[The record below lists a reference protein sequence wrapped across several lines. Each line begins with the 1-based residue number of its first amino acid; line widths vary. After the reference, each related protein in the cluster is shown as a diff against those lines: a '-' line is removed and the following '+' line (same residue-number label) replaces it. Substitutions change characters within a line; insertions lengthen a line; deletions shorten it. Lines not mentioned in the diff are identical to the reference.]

1 MSTKLACS
9 VVPTMEICPNCK
21 GEMTITQV
29 TPTLL
34 VDDLEDVIY
43 RCRACHSDM
52 KRTFKRR
59 SGKREVVTLPS
70 FLAPRPWDPAAHTSS
85 AWMAG
90 PLYRSNAS
98 VPHWYRSSIRKQIGI
113 PNPHAVVAD
122 GRVSWPKH
130 MV

>member
-29 TPTLL
+29 TPILL

-43 RCRACHSDM
+43 RRKACHSDM

-59 SGKREVVTLPS
+59 SGKWEVVTLPS
-70 FLAPRPWDPAAHTSS
+70 FLA
-85 AWMAG
+85 
-90 PLYRSNAS
+90 AS
-98 VPHWYRSSIRKQIGI
+98 P
-113 PNPHAVVAD
+113 
-122 GRVSWPKH
+122 
-130 MV
+130 

>member
-29 TPTLL
+29 TPILL

-43 RCRACHSDM
+43 RCKACRSDM

-59 SGKREVVTLPS
+59 SGKWEVVTLPS
-70 FLAPRPWDPAAHTSS
+70 FLAPRP
-85 AWMAG
+85 
-90 PLYRSNAS
+90 
-98 VPHWYRSSIRKQIGI
+98 
-113 PNPHAVVAD
+113 
-122 GRVSWPKH
+122 
-130 MV
+130 